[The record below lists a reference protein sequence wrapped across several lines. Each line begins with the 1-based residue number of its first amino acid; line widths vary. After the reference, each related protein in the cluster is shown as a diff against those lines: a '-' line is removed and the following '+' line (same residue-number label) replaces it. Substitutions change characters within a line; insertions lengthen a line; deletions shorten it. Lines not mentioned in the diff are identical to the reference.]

1 MFVLQVDISE
11 KGCPLSTAFFILASR
26 LSSEHC
32 ELATMRSAADIIE
45 KESESRANSDSYT
58 HNRFMLYCCV

>member
-32 ELATMRSAADIIE
+32 KFAMMRSMGSTIE
-45 KESESRANSDSYT
+45 MENQRMTNPDSYLQ
-58 HNRFMLYCCV
+58 NPFNLYCCV